1 MSHKTFAGFAFA
13 LALGI
18 SVASCGAD
26 GSRAQSSPTR
36 TILAQPPT
44 PPPSAD
50 TPDLTFSQPSNPA
63 PSWSEVF
70 EEINIGV
77 VRIAVTTCDGKDP
90 TGSGF
95 LVGPDLVA
103 TASHVVENT
112 TSLSVRA
119 GAQVRNAEILSIEPD
134 VDVAIVRLDRA
145 VDGHVF
151 DWAAVNPQVGD
162 DIAAIGYPLGQ
173 PIAMTRGAVTALN
186 RRIEVEGVDRRGL
199 VQTDAAINPGNSGG
213 PLITLDGDA
222 AGIVSAGSDAPGD
235 AYAVSQDAARGL
247 LDAWEV
253 ENLGIPSGRCDSAGE
268 RYDLQR
274 TPLDVTVTSEHPE
287 GPSMAQTF
295 QRYGDAMNSGDYA
308 TAYNL
313 LTPSVRADSGA
324 LEEYGQELATSYWRA
339 IDIIDVA
346 AVDTTTDDV
355 EVAFTTEQDPGFGP
369 AGQTCSQWRVS
380 YRMVLDAGFQNSG
393 QGELVHAWS
402 GWPLTL

>member
-1 MSHKTFAGFAFA
+1 
-13 LALGI
+13 
-18 SVASCGAD
+18 
-26 GSRAQSSPTR
+26 
-36 TILAQPPT
+36 
-44 PPPSAD
+44 
-50 TPDLTFSQPSNPA
+50 
-63 PSWSEVF
+63 
-70 EEINIGV
+70 
-77 VRIAVTTCDGKDP
+77 
-90 TGSGF
+90 
-95 LVGPDLVA
+95 
-103 TASHVVENT
+103 VENT
-112 TSLSVRA
+112 TSLSVRV
-119 GAQVRNAEILSIEPD
+119 GAQVRNAEILGMEPD

-151 DWAAVNPQVGD
+151 DWAAANPQVGH
-162 DIAAIGYPLGQ
+162 DIAAVGYPLGQ

-213 PLITLDGDA
+213 PLITPDGDA

-253 ENLGIPSGRCDSAGE
+253 ENLGIPSVRCDSAGE
-268 RYDLQR
+268 RDDLQR
-274 TPLDVTVTSEHPE
+274 IPLDVTVTSEHPE
-287 GPSMAQTF
+287 APSMAQTF
-295 QRYGDAMNSGDYA
+295 QRYGDAVNSGDYA

-313 LTPSVRADSGA
+313 LTPSVRADSGI

-380 YRMVLDAGFQNSG
+380 YRMVLDAGFWQIDRASLLADPVPCAGPEGSG
-393 QGELVHAWS
+393 
-402 GWPLTL
+402 